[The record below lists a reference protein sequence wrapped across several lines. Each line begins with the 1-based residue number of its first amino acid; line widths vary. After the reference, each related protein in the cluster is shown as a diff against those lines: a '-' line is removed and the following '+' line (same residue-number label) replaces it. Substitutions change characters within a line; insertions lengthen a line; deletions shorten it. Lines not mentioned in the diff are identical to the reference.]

1 MQKCILQY
9 QCLLA
14 CLKWCVSA
22 QRDCMCLCAQCL
34 CRVHIPSRPRGTG
47 SGFRL
52 DSMGPSIDFASCQ
65 HCQHHSCIVLLIP
78 NAYALTTQMAALHTC
93 AHSVMSHLTQCN
105 LQYYTGLGQKG
116 F

>member
-34 CRVHIPSRPRGTG
+34 CRVHIPYG
-47 SGFRL
+47 
-52 DSMGPSIDFASCQ
+52 M
-65 HCQHHSCIVLLIP
+65 HLLH
-78 NAYALTTQMAALHTC
+78 AALAVASDWT
-93 AHSVMSHLTQCN
+93 AWVLQLT
-105 LQYYTGLGQKG
+105 LQAVSTVSITHVLSSSFPLHKP
-116 F
+116 